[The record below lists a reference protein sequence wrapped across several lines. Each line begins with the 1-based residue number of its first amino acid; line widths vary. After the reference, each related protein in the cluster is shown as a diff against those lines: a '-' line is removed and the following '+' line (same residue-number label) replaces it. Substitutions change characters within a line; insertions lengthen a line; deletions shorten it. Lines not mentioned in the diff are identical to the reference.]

1 MKIMIPVLGP
11 PVSLGEG
18 QAGTR
23 IHAELNKGKKRPKLW
38 KRKKVTNRFI

>member
-1 MKIMIPVLGP
+1 MNRLIPVLGP

-23 IHAELNKGKKRPKLW
+23 IHAELNKGKKRPKL
-38 KRKKVTNRFI
+38 